1 MCSQMPQEGG
11 IWLSQAKFNRIV
23 IQLAHALH
31 VVSELQAIKVGKAVA
46 IDVVPRM
53 VAVKYALEGKYHII
67 CI

>member
-1 MCSQMPQEGG
+1 MCRQMPQEGG
-11 IWLSQAKFNRIV
+11 IWLSQTKFNRVV

-31 VVSELQAIKVGKAVA
+31 VISELQAIEVGKAAA

-53 VAVKYALEGKYHII
+53 VTVKYALKGKYHII